1 MVKDVAATFSKA
13 KGKHG
18 KKDYSTENYAKSL
31 RKSFANFMDTPSWA
45 DLKGM
50 KQEYDSDEEF
60 FRETTDMLTGSSNLE
75 SLKKGHIE
83 YRKLKDM
90 NYTTH
95 NEGTVI
101 RAGILYSN
109 TLKTRFW
116 NSFAAYRI

>member
-101 RAGILYSN
+101 RAGILH
-109 TLKTRFW
+109 
-116 NSFAAYRI
+116 IVIH